1 MVYVTHDQT
10 EAMTMADRVVVMN
23 HGVIEQIGP
32 PQELYHRPL
41 SRFVAGFIGSP
52 AMNFLPARVVAQ
64 DGGLAMRL
72 EDGAT
77 LAVPPERASAYAPFR
92 DKDVIL
98 GLRPEGLTEPR
109 GKRDAAPFDARID
122 IVEPLG
128 METIVHF
135 ALGGT
140 TVCARVDPATQP
152 KPGTTMPLTADMSQ
166 MHLINPE
173 SGLVVLA

>member
-1 MVYVTHDQT
+1 M
-10 EAMTMADRVVVMN
+10 
-23 HGVIEQIGP
+23 
-32 PQELYHRPL
+32 
-41 SRFVAGFIGSP
+41 
-52 AMNFLPARVVAQ
+52 
-64 DGGLAMRL
+64 
-72 EDGAT
+72 
-77 LAVPPERASAYAPFR
+77 
-92 DKDVIL
+92 IL

-135 ALGGT
+135 VIGGT

-152 KPGTTMPLTADMSQ
+152 KPGTTMPLNADMSQ